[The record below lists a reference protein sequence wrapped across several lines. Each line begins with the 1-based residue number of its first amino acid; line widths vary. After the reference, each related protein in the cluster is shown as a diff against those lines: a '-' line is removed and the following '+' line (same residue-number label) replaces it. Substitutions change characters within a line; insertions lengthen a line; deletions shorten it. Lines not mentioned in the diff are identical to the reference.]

1 MRLTPNAVWD
11 ILRGTQEIIQVAAS
25 SRLSFQS
32 FSCELLFSTFYLS
45 LSLVVHD
52 VTYATTAL

>member
-25 SRLSFQS
+25 SRLSFQP